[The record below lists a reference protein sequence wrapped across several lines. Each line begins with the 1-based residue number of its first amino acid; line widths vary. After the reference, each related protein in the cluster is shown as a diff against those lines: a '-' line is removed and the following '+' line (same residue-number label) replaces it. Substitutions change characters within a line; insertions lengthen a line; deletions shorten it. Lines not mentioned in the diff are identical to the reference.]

1 MNSFDLSALVRDN
14 IKQLRPY
21 SSARDEFSGEGDYLF
36 FDANE
41 NAIGSV
47 GSTTPYHRYPD
58 PYQRAVKAEMAR
70 QHGIRPDQI
79 FLGNGS
85 DEAIDLL
92 FRVFCEPGRD
102 AVITMP
108 PTYGMYQVSADIN
121 AVRVIEVPL
130 TTEFEIDTEAVLAAA
145 AESCPK
151 LIFICSPNNPT
162 GNCLSAKAMEA
173 ILATSGA
180 IVVVDEA
187 YIDFAPSASVVS
199 WLERFPNLVV
209 LQTFSKAWGLA
220 AIRLGKAFA
229 APEIIAY
236 LNRVKP
242 PYNINAPTQN
252 IALDALAAVEQRDA
266 MVRDILAARA
276 TLTRQLGELSIV
288 ARIFP
293 SDANFLLVRMAA
305 DARTIYELLLADGMV
320 VRDRSR
326 VQWCAGCLRITVGT
340 PKENAALLQ
349 RLMRIQRLIT
359 DDGDL

>member
-14 IKQLRPY
+14 IKQLKPY
-21 SSARDEFSGEGDYLF
+21 SSARDEFSGSGDFTF

-41 NAIGSV
+41 NALGSV
-47 GSTTPYHRYPD
+47 GSATAYHRYPD
-58 PYQRAVKAEMAR
+58 PYQRAVKAEIAR
-70 QHGIRPDQI
+70 QQGIRPEQI

-92 FRVFCEPGRD
+92 FRVFCTPGKD

-108 PTYGMYQVSADIN
+108 PTYGMYQVSAEIN
-121 AVRVIEVPL
+121 AIRVVEVPL
-130 TTEFEIDTEAVLAAA
+130 TPAFEIDTEAVLAAA
-145 AESCPK
+145 AELCPK

-173 ILATSGA
+173 ILAASGA
-180 IVVVDEA
+180 IVVIDEA
-187 YIDFAPSASVVS
+187 YIDFAPEASVVS
-199 WLERFPNLVV
+199 WLDRFPNLVV

-229 APEIIAY
+229 SPEIIAY

-242 PYNINAPTQN
+242 PYNVNAPTQA
-252 IALDALAAVEQRDA
+252 IALDALAAVAERDA
-266 MVRDILAARA
+266 LVRDILAARA
-276 TLTRQLGELSIV
+276 QLAQQLAALEV
-288 ARIFP
+288 VDRVFP

-305 DARTIYELLLADGMV
+305 DARTVYELLLADGMV

-326 VQWCAGCLRITVGT
+326 VQWCEDCLRITVGT
-340 PKENAALLQ
+340 PAENTALLE
-349 RLMRIQRLIT
+349 RLLRIERL
-359 DDGDL
+359 LAEKE